1 MRWLALFGAFAF
13 AYLAIVP
20 AGLVISTVDS
30 ACSGSECETS
40 LASDILL
47 GALYVA
53 CFIGVAGTAA
63 VLALYATGPS
73 VARERLIRRA
83 LTLAL
88 AAVGATLFALFA
100 FAFPA
105 PALFTLG
112 VGGIVYGGLRF
123 RYGPRRAGP
132 PDPSANGHGELRER

>member
-1 MRWLALFGAFAF
+1 MRWLAALGAFAF

-47 GALYVA
+47 GALYAA
-53 CFIGVAGTAA
+53 CFVSVAGTATA
-63 VLALYATGPS
+63 LALYAIRPS
-73 VARERLIRRA
+73 LVRERLIRRG

-112 VGGIVYGGLRF
+112 VGGIVYGGLRY
-123 RYGPRRAGP
+123 RYGPRSAGP
-132 PDPSANGHGELRER
+132 PNPSANGHGELRG